1 MEISVVLPWL
11 SLVVGILAISKFYAD
26 RRDRAVEEGKMQGEI
41 AQLRRDID
49 AAYSKMREMETAA
62 RCADV
67 DIASIQSD
75 IKHILSA
82 LVRIENKLEQS

>member
-1 MEISVVLPWL
+1 MELHLILPWL
-11 SLVVGILAISKFYAD
+11 SLAVGVIAISRFYFD
-26 RRDRAVEEGKMQGEI
+26 RWDRAVEEGKMRGEI
-41 AQLRRDID
+41 EQLRKDID
-49 AAYSKMREMETAA
+49 SAYAKMRDMENVA
-62 RCADV
+62 RCVDV